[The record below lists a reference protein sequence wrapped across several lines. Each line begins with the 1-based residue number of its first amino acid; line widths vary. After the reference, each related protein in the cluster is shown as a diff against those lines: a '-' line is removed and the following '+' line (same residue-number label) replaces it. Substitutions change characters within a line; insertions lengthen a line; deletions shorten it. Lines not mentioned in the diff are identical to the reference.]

1 VAKIVTSWRAR
12 LDSVAPTIVYIASAP
27 RPPHGTSDTMSN
39 EASPES
45 RAPRGH
51 DLKVAPAAV
60 EVIRGLDGIIV
71 RSLPPLREFAR
82 CTGEFLERWAH
93 AAPDR
98 PFLLER
104 AGGAGWR
111 GVTYGEALRRV
122 RRVGAGLLGRA
133 VSRERPVAILSENSV
148 EHAILT
154 LSCLHV
160 GVPVAPISPAYSLVS
175 KDFEKLRSIIR
186 ALSPGLI
193 YVSDPAR
200 FAPALSALR
209 DLHDGTIVS
218 GGAGRASE
226 GALAFDALESARDDD
241 GVGRAF
247 RAITPDTIAKVLFTS
262 GSTGEPKGVI
272 NTQRM
277 LCSNQQAL
285 AQAWPFLDQPPVLVD
300 WLPWHHT
307 YGGNHNFNLVLR
319 NGGTLYVDRGRPLPG
334 QFEQT
339 LANLREIAP
348 TLSLNVPRAYDM
360 LVGAL
365 RADAALRERFFSR
378 LELISYAGAAL
389 PQHVWQSFQ
398 TLAEQTLGRTVVQ
411 NSSWGLTE
419 TAPTATTCHT
429 EPERA
434 GIIGLPVASCELK
447 LVPNGDKLEA
457 RVRGPN
463 VTPGYWRDPALT
475 ARFFDDEGFFKTGDA
490 LRFLDP
496 ERPECGLLFD
506 GRVGED
512 FKLSTATWVNVGA
525 LRLDAIAALSPV
537 AQDVVVA
544 GHDRDE
550 LGLLIFPNLDACRR
564 LCGEL
569 PSNAAPALVLEHP
582 SVRARVGAGLAALER
597 DSGGSSR
604 CARRALLM
612 SEPPSIDA
620 GEITDKGYINQ
631 RAVLLRRAALVETLY
646 QAPLDSRVIVP
657 AAAPDHR
664 RAP

>member
-1 VAKIVTSWRAR
+1 
-12 LDSVAPTIVYIASAP
+12 
-27 RPPHGTSDTMSN
+27 MNN
-39 EASPES
+39 EATPES
-45 RAPRGH
+45 RAPHPLDMKG
-51 DLKVAPAAV
+51 APPAV
-60 EVIRGLDGIIV
+60 EVVRGSDGIIL
-71 RSLPPLREFAR
+71 RSLHPLREFAR
-82 CTGEFLERWAH
+82 CTGEFLEQWAH
-93 AAPDR
+93 SARDR

-104 AGGAGWR
+104 AAGAGWR
-111 GVTYGEALRRV
+111 GVTYGEALDRV
-122 RRVGAGLLGRA
+122 RRVGAGLLGQA

-154 LSCLHV
+154 LACLHV
-160 GVPVAPISPAYSLVS
+160 GVPVAPVSPAYSLVS
-175 KDFEKLRSIIR
+175 RDFTKLRTIVR
-186 ALSPGLI
+186 GLSPGLI

-200 FAPALSALR
+200 FAPALAALR
-209 DLHDGTIVS
+209 DLHDGMIVS
-218 GGAGRASE
+218 GSAARAPD
-226 GALAFDALESARDDD
+226 GVLAFDALESARDDD
-241 GVGRAF
+241 AVERAF

-285 AQAWPFLDQPPVLVD
+285 AQAWTFLGEPPVLVD

-319 NGGTLYVDRGRPLPG
+319 NGGTLYIDRGRPLPG
-334 QFEQT
+334 QFEET

-348 TLSLNVPRAYDM
+348 TLSLNVPRAYDL

-365 RADAALRERFFSR
+365 RADAALCERFFSR
-378 LELISYAGAAL
+378 LQLISYAGAAL
-389 PQHVWQSFQ
+389 PQHLWQSLQ
-398 TLAEQTLGRTVVQ
+398 ALAQQALGHTILQ

-429 EPERA
+429 QPEHA

-475 ARFFDDEGFFKTGDA
+475 ATFFDDEGFFKTGDA

-496 ERPECGLLFD
+496 EHPECGLLFD

-525 LRLDAIAALSPV
+525 LRLDALAALAPV

-550 LGLLIFPNLDACRR
+550 LGLLIFPNLEACRR
-564 LCGEL
+564 LCGDL
-569 PSNAAPALVLEHP
+569 PSDAAPALVLEHP
-582 SVRARVGAGLAALER
+582 AVRARVTAGLATLER
-597 DSGGSSR
+597 DSSGSSR

-612 SEPPSIDA
+612 LEPPSIDA

-631 RAVLLRRAALVETLY
+631 RAVLLRRAMLVESLY
-646 QAPLDSRVIVP
+646 QAPLDPRVIVP
-657 AAAPDHR
+657 AAGEAPDHR
-664 RAP
+664 RAT

>member
-1 VAKIVTSWRAR
+1 
-12 LDSVAPTIVYIASAP
+12 
-27 RPPHGTSDTMSN
+27 MST
-39 EASPES
+39 EASSES
-45 RAPRGH
+45 RAPDAL
-51 DLKVAPAAV
+51 DLGVAV
-60 EVIRGLDGIIV
+60 EVARVRDGIIL
-71 RSLPPLREFAR
+71 RSLPPLGDFAR
-82 CTGEFLERWAH
+82 CTGEFLEQWARS
-93 AAPDR
+93 APER

-111 GVTYGEALRRV
+111 GVTYGEALHRV
-122 RRVGAGLLGRA
+122 RRIGAGLLGQA

-160 GVPVAPISPAYSLVS
+160 GVPVAPISPAYSRLS
-175 KDFEKLRSIIR
+175 RAFSKLRVIVR
-186 ALSPGLI
+186 ALSPGII

-200 FAPALSALR
+200 FAPALSAIR
-209 DLHDGTIVS
+209 DLHDGMIVS
-218 GGAGRASE
+218 GSGVQPPE
-226 GALAFDALESARDDD
+226 GALALEALESARDDD
-241 GVGRAF
+241 SVEHAF

-285 AQAWPFLDQPPVLVD
+285 AQAWPFLDEPPVLVD

-319 NGGTLYVDRGRPLPG
+319 NGGTLYIDRGRPLPG
-334 QFEQT
+334 QFEET

-348 TLSLNVPRAYDM
+348 TLSLNVPRAYDL

-378 LELISYAGAAL
+378 LRLISYAGAAL
-389 PQHVWQSFQ
+389 PQHVWQSLQ
-398 TLAEQTLGRTVVQ
+398 ALAQQTLGRAVMQ

-419 TAPTATTCHT
+419 TAPTATTCST
-429 EPERA
+429 QPERA

-463 VTPGYWRDPALT
+463 VTPGYFRDHALT
-475 ARFFDDEGFFKTGDA
+475 AAFFDDEGFFKTGDA
-490 LRFLDP
+490 LRFVDP
-496 ERPECGLLFD
+496 ERPELGLLFD

-525 LRLDAIAALSPV
+525 LRLEAIAALSPV
-537 AQDVVVA
+537 AEDVVVA

-550 LGLLIFPNLDACRR
+550 IGLLIFPNLEACRR

-569 PSNAAPALVLEHP
+569 PSDTAPAVILEHP
-582 SVRARVGAGLAALER
+582 TVRARVGAGLALLER
-597 DSGGSSR
+597 NSGGSSR

-612 SEPPSIDA
+612 PEPPSIDA
-620 GEITDKGYINQ
+620 GEVTDKGYINQ
-631 RAVLLRRAALVETLY
+631 RAVLLRRAALVATLY
-646 QAPLDSRVIVP
+646 RVPLDSRVILP
-657 AAAPDHR
+657 IGSEAYDPS
-664 RAP
+664 RAT